1 MAEDITPSPPGN
13 LPPSGRESSRAGES
27 VDLSAEIPPAAHRQT
42 IPTGAPFD
50 PEPQRERI
58 RGWIALSL
66 LGMLAVV
73 LLRRGRHQ
81 PQTGDHR
88 FILLRLFAMAGMAIF
103 LVPVRS
109 TCRADISD
117 AHSCW

>member
-13 LPPSGRESSRAGES
+13 LPPSGRESSRAGEP

-42 IPTGAPFD
+42 IPTGAPFN

-73 LLRRGRHQ
+73 LLLAFISMWVGMKAEVL
-81 PQTGDHR
+81 QTVLT
-88 FILLRLFAMAGMAIF
+88 IIF
-103 LVPVRS
+103 GPLVTLVSAATGFYYGSRS
-109 TCRADISD
+109 S
-117 AHSCW
+117 SS